1 MENGKKLRNFFTAK
15 NLWQQDITF
24 KERTKAGMKTA
35 GMIGITAWLYYRRV
49 WAAIFLILPGIW
61 LYREFL
67 EEESK
72 KKEQEFQKQ
81 FREMIQTL
89 SSALNT
95 GYSVENAFYETQK
108 ELKIQYP
115 EEARISRELLLITRK
130 LRMHIPVEQVLEE
143 FAERVPSEDVK
154 SFVTVFVTAK
164 KSGGDMIGIIRNTTS
179 QIGDIL
185 DRLSYYGADME
196 NEIERIQLFTDNSG
210 ELFRDQVGKYMKHKY
225 GIAWA
230 DKYLGNVSLWKN
242 QEEKADEFTEEEEKQ
257 NDQLKDLLGEQEA
270 ELPEEENP
278 MQHVAEL
285 KRSPILELVL
295 PKDKTISEKQI
306 SLQEMPEKRENHTGY
321 GAFSDVE
328 PEDGTLTSVLL
339 GEYVIDHFTDFTD
352 GPKGGELDYERLYED
367 ALISGRKGTHVYAG
381 NGHH

>member
-1 MENGKKLRNFFTAK
+1 
-15 NLWQQDITF
+15 
-24 KERTKAGMKTA
+24 MKTA

-49 WAAIFLILPGIW
+49 WAVIFLILPGIW

-143 FAERVPSEDVK
+143 FAEKVPSEDVK

-179 QIGDIL
+179 QIGDKIEVKE
-185 DRLSYYGADME
+185 RLIHYLPQRNM
-196 NEIERIQLFTDNSG
+196 N
-210 ELFRDQVGKYMKHKY
+210 FRSCRWFRMGLLLICHLVFL
-225 GIAWA
+225 I
-230 DKYLGNVSLWKN
+230 SWKN
-242 QEEKADEFTEEEEKQ
+242 CM
-257 NDQLKDLLGEQEA
+257 G
-270 ELPEEENP
+270 
-278 MQHVAEL
+278 M
-285 KRSPILELVL
+285 
-295 PKDKTISEKQI
+295 
-306 SLQEMPEKRENHTGY
+306 
-321 GAFSDVE
+321 
-328 PEDGTLTSVLL
+328 
-339 GEYVIDHFTDFTD
+339 
-352 GPKGGELDYERLYED
+352 
-367 ALISGRKGTHVYAG
+367 
-381 NGHH
+381 

>member
-1 MENGKKLRNFFTAK
+1 MRNFFTAK

-130 LRMHIPVEQVLEE
+130 LRMHIPVEQV
-143 FAERVPSEDVK
+143 
-154 SFVTVFVTAK
+154 
-164 KSGGDMIGIIRNTTS
+164 
-179 QIGDIL
+179 
-185 DRLSYYGADME
+185 
-196 NEIERIQLFTDNSG
+196 
-210 ELFRDQVGKYMKHKY
+210 
-225 GIAWA
+225 
-230 DKYLGNVSLWKN
+230 WKN
-242 QEEKADEFTEEEEKQ
+242 C
-257 NDQLKDLLGEQEA
+257 
-270 ELPEEENP
+270 
-278 MQHVAEL
+278 
-285 KRSPILELVL
+285 
-295 PKDKTISEKQI
+295 
-306 SLQEMPEKRENHTGY
+306 RE
-321 GAFSDVE
+321 V
-328 PEDGTLTSVLL
+328 
-339 GEYVIDHFTDFTD
+339 
-352 GPKGGELDYERLYED
+352 RQ
-367 ALISGRKGTHVYAG
+367 RM
-381 NGHH
+381 

>member
-1 MENGKKLRNFFTAK
+1 MRNFFTAK

-143 FAERVPSEDVK
+143 FAEKVPSEDVK

-179 QIGDIL
+179 QIGDK
-185 DRLSYYGADME
+185 
-196 NEIERIQLFTDNSG
+196 
-210 ELFRDQVGKYMKHKY
+210 KYEFQIMSMVPY
-225 GIAWA
+225 GIIAYMSLSFSDFMEELYGNVTGIGVMTLCLGIYVGA
-230 DKYLGNVSLWKN
+230 YYLGVR
-242 QEEKADEFTEEEEKQ
+242 
-257 NDQLKDLLGEQEA
+257 LL
-270 ELPEEENP
+270 
-278 MQHVAEL
+278 
-285 KRSPILELVL
+285 RI
-295 PKDKTISEKQI
+295 
-306 SLQEMPEKRENHTGY
+306 
-321 GAFSDVE
+321 DV
-328 PEDGTLTSVLL
+328 
-339 GEYVIDHFTDFTD
+339 
-352 GPKGGELDYERLYED
+352 
-367 ALISGRKGTHVYAG
+367 
-381 NGHH
+381 